1 MAGLTTAGLTT
12 AGLTTQL
19 APHSD
24 KKSQIL
30 EEQTSHSI
38 AKPQSAIAQS
48 ARPEGAIAYSV
59 VYALPG
65 RVGFCVPQISLDP
78 TYTQRLLTLLACDPR
93 VLSQQV
99 NEIAGSIVI
108 DYKSGIMSDGEM
120 RLYLARLIQSASSEV
135 TTKAPEKAAQLSLQ
149 CDEKSQ
155 IVEQQT
161 SHPTAKPHSPVV
173 YSIVYATSGSVGFCV
188 PQISLDPAYV
198 QRLLTLLACDPRV
211 ISQQVNED
219 AGSIVINY
227 QPGIVPDVQMRL
239 CLANTIEFA
248 GASEEITPVTEKPVS
263 LSSVSQIAA
272 CPSVPQEKENDY
284 EPVGAKVLSD
294 PGLVREE
301 KENGSETVK
310 ANVLSDP
317 EVVRM
322 ETSLDSKLETAKVSP
337 SCELKGADKIPTSS
351 NKCNH
356 TPDKTDHK
364 TKKPAKVAYSIAHAI
379 PGRVRFRIPRIAKDS
394 KYVQRL
400 EALLKADA
408 LVTGKRVNSAAASI
422 VITYKS
428 GTIPNS
434 KKRSLSL
441 LEQVISYLSS
451 LIQSAASDAVV
462 SIS

>member
-1 MAGLTTAGLTT
+1 M

-19 APHSD
+19 APHCD
-24 KKSQIL
+24 QKSQIV
-30 EEQTSHSI
+30 EEQTSHSMANPDSVI
-38 AKPQSAIAQS
+38 P
-48 ARPEGAIAYSV
+48 YSIV
-59 VYALPG
+59 HALPG

-78 TYTQRLLTLLACDPR
+78 RYTQRLLSLVACDPR
-93 VLSQQV
+93 IISQQV

-108 DYKSGIMSDGEM
+108 DYESGIMSDGEM

-135 TTKAPEKAAQLSLQ
+135 TTKAPEGAAQLSLH

-155 IVEQQT
+155 VVEQQT

-188 PQISLDPAYV
+188 PQISLDPPYV

-211 ISQQVNED
+211 ISHKVNEN
-219 AGSIVINY
+219 AGSVVINY

-239 CLANTIEFA
+239 CLANTIEYA

-272 CPSVPQEKENDY
+272 CSSVPQEKENDY
-284 EPVGAKVLSD
+284 EPVEAKVLSD
-294 PGLVREE
+294 PGLVKKE
-301 KENGSETVK
+301 KENGDEIVERK
-310 ANVLSDP
+310 VLSDP

-322 ETSLDSKLETAKVSP
+322 ETSLDSNFNSKLETAKVSP
-337 SCELKGADKIPTSS
+337 SSKLLEAGKIPCSS
-351 NKCNH
+351 NQSNH
-356 TPDKTDHK
+356 TPDKSDHK
-364 TKKPAKVAYSIAHAI
+364 TKQPAKVAYSIAHAI

-422 VITYKS
+422 VITYKP
-428 GTIPNS
+428 GTTPNS

-441 LEQVISYLSS
+441 LEQAISYLSS